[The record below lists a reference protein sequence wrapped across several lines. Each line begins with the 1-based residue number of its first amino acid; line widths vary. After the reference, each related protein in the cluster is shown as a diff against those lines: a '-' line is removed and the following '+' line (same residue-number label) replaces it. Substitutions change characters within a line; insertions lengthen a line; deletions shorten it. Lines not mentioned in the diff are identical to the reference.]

1 MYLSRETTGVRLKEA
16 EHSLENRRE
25 ISRALS
31 MGQITKRDLLRWGYF
46 ATGGLLIAKN
56 RLSPFVGSAYADSL
70 PRSPTFGAVKFQTP
84 MQRADLQRP
93 IPLLRLPNGDA
104 AWQTTG
110 GGAELPAR
118 NFSYHTDFTNSG
130 GALFRNP
137 VTGAGPFEGRP
148 PGEFFAHQRWEE
160 LYPKLGY
167 LLSLGQIRPDT
178 GPGQGLPQQNANSVW
193 RFGAR
198 QPGQPG
204 SATGLRTASGS
215 PVLFKLRYGE
225 PVVTRIYN
233 DLPVDRAIN
242 GGFGRNESSVHF
254 HNAHNGAE
262 SDGACNAFNFP
273 GTFYDYHWGMALAR
287 RDLPSVWPTGDRDF
301 ARKASGPDDGN
312 GLVQVPGDFREIQ
325 GSLWIHDH
333 RFFFT
338 AANIYKGMFGVCNLY
353 SGPDRGREDFDDGIN
368 LRLPSG
374 SQLGW
379 GNLDFDV
386 NLVVSNPAF
395 DAAGQLR
402 FDIFETDGFLGDI
415 LLVNSTFYPHFEVLP
430 RRYRFRILNVS
441 VARFLKLALGVNRS
455 ARFSQG
461 TKVPFHF
468 IANDG
473 NLVVNPIAL
482 TELDEQGTAER
493 YDIVVDFSAFAPGD
507 SIFLVN
513 LLEQD
518 DGRRPRGAVSM
529 AQALRGSER
538 DPTVGP
544 ILEFRVVNSLQSVD
558 NPGKV
563 YSASNLL
570 DRDRSANFNDP
581 EWRSGAKTLT
591 TQIPI
596 VAPVRERTLRFGR
609 SGGGDSRNTPDG
621 QCIPD
626 CGAAES
632 FPWTV
637 EVNGGRAHSLNANR
651 ISLLVPKPGE
661 VEHWTIINGGG
672 GWDHPLHLHFEEG
685 VTIDRGGA
693 AIGATERLVR
703 KDVWRLRPDGRVKF
717 QVRFGEFGGS
727 YVTHCHNA
735 THEDFAMLMRMQ
747 LLTPPPGDPGFKGQ
761 PQYVVTQ
768 TPLPTPNG
776 VIFQQPEILPEGDPR
791 TPRLAAFPRSS
802 S

>member
-1 MYLSRETTGVRLKEA
+1 M
-16 EHSLENRRE
+16 
-25 ISRALS
+25 
-31 MGQITKRDLLRWGYF
+31 
-46 ATGGLLIAKN
+46 
-56 RLSPFVGSAYADSL
+56 
-70 PRSPTFGAVKFQTP
+70 
-84 MQRADLQRP
+84 
-93 IPLLRLPNGDA
+93 
-104 AWQTTG
+104 
-110 GGAELPAR
+110 
-118 NFSYHTDFTNSG
+118 
-130 GALFRNP
+130 
-137 VTGAGPFEGRP
+137 
-148 PGEFFAHQRWEE
+148 
-160 LYPKLGY
+160 
-167 LLSLGQIRPDT
+167 
-178 GPGQGLPQQNANSVW
+178 
-193 RFGAR
+193 
-198 QPGQPG
+198 
-204 SATGLRTASGS
+204 
-215 PVLFKLRYGE
+215 
-225 PVVTRIYN
+225 TRIYN

-338 AANIYKGMFGVCNLY
+338 APNIYKGMFGVCNLY

-386 NLVVSNPAF
+386 NLVVSNPVF

-441 VARFLKLALGVNRS
+441 VARFLKLALGVSRS

-461 TKVPFHF
+461 TKVPLHF

-518 DGRRPRGAVSM
+518 DGRRPKASTIPARSTTPAIRSTGIAAPISPIRNGAP
-529 AQALRGSER
+529 A
-538 DPTVGP
+538 
-544 ILEFRVVNSLQSVD
+544 
-558 NPGKV
+558 
-563 YSASNLL
+563 
-570 DRDRSANFNDP
+570 
-581 EWRSGAKTLT
+581 
-591 TQIPI
+591 
-596 VAPVRERTLRFGR
+596 
-609 SGGGDSRNTPDG
+609 
-621 QCIPD
+621 
-626 CGAAES
+626 
-632 FPWTV
+632 
-637 EVNGGRAHSLNANR
+637 
-651 ISLLVPKPGE
+651 
-661 VEHWTIINGGG
+661 
-672 GWDHPLHLHFEEG
+672 
-685 VTIDRGGA
+685 
-693 AIGATERLVR
+693 
-703 KDVWRLRPDGRVKF
+703 
-717 QVRFGEFGGS
+717 
-727 YVTHCHNA
+727 
-735 THEDFAMLMRMQ
+735 
-747 LLTPPPGDPGFKGQ
+747 
-761 PQYVVTQ
+761 
-768 TPLPTPNG
+768 
-776 VIFQQPEILPEGDPR
+776 
-791 TPRLAAFPRSS
+791 PRS
-802 S
+802 